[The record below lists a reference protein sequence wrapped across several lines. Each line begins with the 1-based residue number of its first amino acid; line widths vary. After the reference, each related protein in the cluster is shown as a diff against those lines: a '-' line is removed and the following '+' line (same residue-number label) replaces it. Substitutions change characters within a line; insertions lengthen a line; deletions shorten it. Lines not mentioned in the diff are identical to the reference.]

1 MNALQEVA
9 VEFSKSKLK
18 ARGGSDGNCEMG
30 VAGIFES
37 SGGMVLTDTPALTP
51 ARSPEER

>member
-18 ARGGSDGNCEMG
+18 ARGGGDGNCEMG
-30 VAGIFES
+30 AAGVFES
-37 SGGMVLTDTPALTP
+37 GGGMVLTETMQ
-51 ARSPEER
+51 